1 MIVFYS
7 SFSATQKIFYRIE
20 VEKDV
25 RKKRAIFVNIDP
37 MNQGGSVKEDKA
49 NLPEQDR
56 QVCRT
61 EKIKLVVRF

>member
-1 MIVFYS
+1 LTFFSS
-7 SFSATQKIFYRIE
+7 SFSTTQKIFYRIE

-37 MNQGGSVKEDKA
+37 MHPGGSVKEDVA